1 MQKFSFEYFYIQ
13 EDQIKGKK
21 KNTMLNDHGEIL
33 GFDAG
38 QLIAFKN
45 KTLAFYC
52 FLVWKT
58 KCNFV
63 YKM

>member
-1 MQKFSFEYFYIQ
+1 
-13 EDQIKGKK
+13 
-21 KNTMLNDHGEIL
+21 MLNDHGEIL

-58 KCNFV
+58 NAILYIKCD
-63 YKM
+63 